1 MFKKI
6 NSNNYNSS
14 IYRLKLFIK
23 LFILRDSKSY
33 YINKWYW
40 DRSEETKRYNY
51 KLSVSSIVF
60 DLGGYMGEWSE
71 KIYKKYN
78 CNLFIFEPVKDFY
91 TAIVNKFNSGKV
103 HIYNFGLG
111 AKTEEILMKIDGVSS
126 SVFGR
131 DSNAKVIVKICDIIE
146 FIESEK
152 IDYINLMKINIEGA
166 EYDLLDRLID
176 SNSITRIENL
186 QIQFHIF
193 VENAKQRR
201 ELLREKLKKTHYLTY
216 DYPFVW
222 ENWLLIN
229 KGK

>member
-1 MFKKI
+1 
-6 NSNNYNSS
+6 
-14 IYRLKLFIK
+14 
-23 LFILRDSKSY
+23 
-33 YINKWYW
+33 
-40 DRSEETKRYNY
+40 
-51 KLSVSSIVF
+51 
-60 DLGGYMGEWSE
+60 
-71 KIYKKYN
+71 
-78 CNLFIFEPVKDFY
+78 
-91 TAIVNKFNSGKV
+91 NSGKV